1 MGKLLAFGIVFL
13 CVAIAPPAGAGDS
26 PTDPELDEIVVTATL
41 RSAPAIDVPA
51 SVTLL
56 DGQTLR
62 DAGRSNLEDVLGLI
76 PNLNWAG
83 DTSLPRYFQLRGIGE
98 LEQYQGAPNPS
109 VGFLIDDI
117 DFSGLGTA
125 GTLYDIDQVDV
136 LRGPQPTRYGANA
149 LAGLI
154 YLRSALPTDTFYG
167 RVDLD
172 GGDYGTKSEGAVI
185 SGPIDALASG
195 FRLAA
200 QHHYTDGYYHNL
212 YLNRDDT
219 NRQDEYTLRAKW
231 LFKPSD
237 RLHVELTALQ
247 VNIDNGYDAYAIDN
261 SRNTESDQPGVDS
274 QHSTGVSLRT
284 HYLPTDTLGLT
295 AIATYAKS
303 VIKYGYD
310 GDWGNPRSWAPAAAV
325 YQYSE
330 IQNRERTTKSLE
342 LRLGTESAHGFGWLA
357 GLYGNQLDESLNDLS
372 LGDYQPL
379 GAPPDPANDQTNSV
393 IASGY
398 RARNVALF
406 GELDG
411 EFAADLRWSVG
422 FRGERWSASY
432 RGTTT
437 DFLGTNTGYT
447 YAAVTPTA
455 IQSVTPA
462 TLGPANNLWGGQ
474 GSLIY
479 GLGSGQSIYATLV
492 RGYKA
497 GGFNLSQ
504 GLLPGQLSFNP
515 ETDVNFE
522 MGYKVDLVDH
532 RLKVNA
538 DVFYVQRHDAQ
549 IKSSFQSDPTNPDYF
564 VYYTG
569 NAASGRNYGLE
580 GDVEWRATAQVTL
593 GADLGLLQTH
603 FENFVQRFGGSD
615 GLGGSGG
622 QGASSQAGGGVT
634 SVSVSRE
641 LANAPHW
648 QAAVNATYRDPRGP
662 FARLDV
668 TGMGGYYFDLP
679 PNYTTSKPYGLF
691 NAKIGWETPHWSAY
705 LSGRNLLDKRYPVRG
720 FYFGDVPPNFPSEV
734 YLQLGDPRTWVASV
748 TVNFGGAPGGGYQEL
763 LKGP

>member
-1 MGKLLAFGIVFL
+1 MGKIFSLSVLLTFFSVSLPVSAS
-13 CVAIAPPAGAGDS
+13 DTN
-26 PTDPELDEIVVTATL
+26 TDPQLDEIVVTATL

-51 SVTLL
+51 SVTVL
-56 DGQTLR
+56 DRQTLR
-62 DAGRSNLEDVLGLI
+62 DAGRTNFEDVLGLI

-125 GTLYDIDQVDV
+125 GTLYDIDQIDV

-154 YLRSALPTDTFYG
+154 YLRSAEPTDTFYG
-167 RVDLD
+167 RVDLN
-172 GGDYGTKSEGAVI
+172 GGDYDTKSEAAVI
-185 SGPIDALASG
+185 SGPIDSLDSG

-200 QHHYTDGYYHNL
+200 QHYYTDGYYHNL

-219 NRQDEYTLRAKW
+219 NRQDEYTFRAKW
-231 LFKPSD
+231 IFKPSD
-237 RLHVELTALQ
+237 RLRIELIALQ

-261 SRNTESDQPGVDS
+261 SRNTESDQPGIDS
-274 QHSTGVSLRT
+274 QHSTGVSIRA
-284 HYLPTDTLGLT
+284 HYLPSDTVGFT

-303 VIKYGYD
+303 VIKYSYD
-310 GDWGNPRSWAPAAAV
+310 GDWGNPVLWAPDAAV

-330 IQNRERTTKSLE
+330 IQDRDRTTKTLE
-342 LRLGTESAHGFGWLA
+342 LRLGTESTQGFGWLV
-357 GLYGNQLDESLNDLS
+357 GFYGNQLDESLIDLS
-372 LGDYQPL
+372 LGNYQSL
-379 GAPPDPANDQTNSV
+379 GLPPDPANDQSDNVINSD
-393 IASGY
+393 Y

-411 EFAADLRWSVG
+411 DLAADLRWSVG
-422 FRGERWSASY
+422 LRGERWSANY
-432 RGTTT
+432 QGTTT

-447 YAAVTPTA
+447 NAAVTPTA
-455 IQSVTPA
+455 IESVTPA
-462 TLGPANNLWGGQ
+462 TLSPANNLWGGHA
-474 GSLIY
+474 SLIY
-479 GLGSGQSIYATLV
+479 RLDSGQSIYATV
-492 RGYKA
+492 SRGYKA

-504 GLLPGQLSFNP
+504 GLLPSQLLFNP

-522 MGYKVDLVDH
+522 TGYKADVLDH
-532 RLKVNA
+532 RLKIDA
-538 DVFYVQRHDAQ
+538 DVFYLYRQDAQ

-580 GDVEWRATAQVTL
+580 SDAEWRATDRVTL

-603 FENFVQRFGGSD
+603 FENFMQQQGS
-615 GLGGSGG
+615 SG
-622 QGASSQAGGGVT
+622 AT

-662 FARLDV
+662 FARIDV

-679 PNYTTSKPYGLF
+679 PNYTTSKPYGLL
-691 NAKIGWETPHWSAY
+691 NAKIGWETPKWSAY

-720 FYFGDVPPNFPSEV
+720 FYFGDVPPNFSNEV
-734 YLQLGDPRTWVASV
+734 YIQLGDPRTWVASV
-748 TVNFGGAPGGGYQEL
+748 TVNFGGAPR
-763 LKGP
+763 

>member
-1 MGKLLAFGIVFL
+1 MGNKFSLSVLLTFFSVSLPVSAS
-13 CVAIAPPAGAGDS
+13 DS
-26 PTDPELDEIVVTATL
+26 NTDPQLDEIVVTATL

-51 SVTLL
+51 SVTVL
-56 DGQTLR
+56 DRQTLR
-62 DAGRSNLEDVLGLI
+62 DAGRTNFEDVLGLI

-125 GTLYDIDQVDV
+125 GTLYDIDQIDV

-154 YLRSALPTDTFYG
+154 YLRSAEPTDTFYG
-167 RVDLD
+167 RVDLN
-172 GGDYGTKSEGAVI
+172 GGDYDTKSEGAVI
-185 SGPIDALASG
+185 SGPIDSLDSG

-200 QHHYTDGYYHNL
+200 QHYYTDGYYHNL

-219 NRQDEYTLRAKW
+219 NRQDEYTFRAKW
-231 LFKPSD
+231 IFKPSD
-237 RLHVELTALQ
+237 RLRIELIALQ

-261 SRNTESDQPGVDS
+261 SRNTESDQPGIDS
-274 QHSTGVSLRT
+274 QHSTGVSIRA
-284 HYLPTDTLGLT
+284 HYLPSDTVGFT

-303 VIKYGYD
+303 VIKYSYD
-310 GDWGNPRSWAPAAAV
+310 GDWGNPVLWAPDAAV

-330 IQNRERTTKSLE
+330 IQDRDRTTKTLE
-342 LRLGTESAHGFGWLA
+342 LRLGTESSQGFGWLV
-357 GLYGNQLDESLNDLS
+357 GFYGNQLDESLIDLS
-372 LGDYQPL
+372 LGNYQPL
-379 GAPPDPANDQTNSV
+379 GLPPDPANDQSDNV
-393 IASGY
+393 INSGY

-411 EFAADLRWSVG
+411 ELAADLRWSVG
-422 FRGERWSASY
+422 LRGERWCANY
-432 RGTTT
+432 QGTTT

-447 YAAVTPTA
+447 NAAVTPTA
-455 IQSVTPA
+455 IESVTPA
-462 TLGPANNLWGGQ
+462 TLSPVNKLWGGDA
-474 GSLIY
+474 SLIY
-479 GLGSGQSIYATLV
+479 RLDSGQSIYATV
-492 RGYKA
+492 SRGYKA

-504 GLLPGQLSFNP
+504 GLLPSQLSFNP

-522 MGYKVDLVDH
+522 TGYKADVLDH
-532 RLKVNA
+532 RLKIDA
-538 DVFYVQRHDAQ
+538 DVFYLYRQDAQ

-580 GDVEWRATAQVTL
+580 SDAEWRATDRVTL

-603 FENFVQRFGGSD
+603 FENFMQQQGS
-615 GLGGSGG
+615 SG
-622 QGASSQAGGGVT
+622 AT

-662 FARLDV
+662 FARVDV

-679 PNYTTSKPYGLF
+679 PNYTTSKPYGLL
-691 NAKIGWETPHWSAY
+691 NAKIGWETPKWSAY

-720 FYFGDVPPNFPSEV
+720 FYFGDVPPNFSNEV
-734 YLQLGDPRTWVASV
+734 YIQLGDPRTWVASV
-748 TVNFGGAPGGGYQEL
+748 TVNFGGAPR
-763 LKGP
+763 